1 MANHSDQKQQIIES
15 DRLDATAAQPGNKIT
30 QPVANTLSHHTVSH
44 NAVSHNAVS
53 HNAVSHSVV
62 QLPPLKALQAFE
74 ATARLCSFSRAA
86 DELCVSQSAISHQI
100 RALEDFIGMPLLLR
114 QHKPITLTEAGATL
128 YSVVGD
134 CFFRLQS
141 VTHHLRKTNQR
152 VLKIV
157 AQTSIA
163 VEWLAP
169 RLPLFTEQYPQ
180 IQTLLH
186 MESSASSLDAAA
198 FDVVIGTWPTPAG
211 FVSQRI
217 RTEWWFPVCAPAQ
230 YQLLDLTNPA
240 SVFAYPLYSSEQGE
254 DWQLWRQQMQLREP
268 AKLEMSQVSLAL
280 LATKAVS
287 CGRGLALSNSFIAGD
302 AIRQGQLKA
311 LTPWRYQLPW
321 GQYQLHYR
329 QDSVSRQE
337 IAIFNQWL
345 LAQAA
350 ASLLPELQ
358 TSG

>member
-1 MANHSDQKQQIIES
+1 MHSSNDNNSSKDNSMNQS
-15 DRLDATAAQPGNKIT
+15 PTAAQPG
-30 QPVANTLSHHTVSH
+30 PP
-44 NAVSHNAVS
+44 
-53 HNAVSHSVV
+53 SHSAV
-62 QLPPLKALQAFE
+62 QLPPLKALLAFE
-74 ATARLCSFSRAA
+74 ATARLLSFSRAA
-86 DELCVSQSAISHQI
+86 DELCVTQSAVSHQI
-100 RALEDFIGMPLLLR
+100 RLLEDFIGAPLLLR
-114 QHKPITLTEAGATL
+114 QHKPLALTEAGATL

-134 CFFRLQS
+134 CFFRLQA
-141 VTHHLRKTNQR
+141 VTHHLRKSKNR
-152 VLKIV
+152 LLKIV

-169 RLPLFTEQYPQ
+169 RLPLFQQQHPD

-186 MESSASSLDAAA
+186 MESSASSLDANA

-217 RTEWWFPVCAPAQ
+217 RTEWWFPVCAAAQ
-230 YQLLDLTNPA
+230 YELLDLTNPA

-268 AKLEMSQVSLAL
+268 AKIEMAQVSLAL

-287 CGRGLALSNSFIAGD
+287 CGKGLALSNSFIAGD

-311 LTPWRYQLPW
+311 ITDWRYQLPW

-329 QDSVSRQE
+329 QDAIQREQ
-337 IAIFNQWL
+337 IAIFNHWL
-345 LAQAA
+345 LQQASK
-350 ASLLPELQ
+350 SLLDELRQ
-358 TSG
+358 FPAAG

>member
-1 MANHSDQKQQIIES
+1 MANHKQEQAE
-15 DRLDATAAQPGNKIT
+15 AT
-30 QPVANTLSHHTVSH
+30 QPPQSAPKPAASGQSALSHS
-44 NAVSHNAVS
+44 
-53 HNAVSHSVV
+53 AVSHSTVSQSAISHSAV

-141 VTHHLRKTNQR
+141 VTHHLRKTNHR

-169 RLPLFTEQYPQ
+169 RLPLFTEQHPQ

-230 YQLLDLTNPA
+230 YQLLDLSNPA

-268 AKLEMSQVSLAL
+268 AKVEMSQVSLAL

-350 ASLLPELQ
+350 ASLLTELQ
-358 TSG
+358 SPG

>member
-1 MANHSDQKQQIIES
+1 MNKISDNNIKNN
-15 DRLDATAAQPGNKIT
+15 TAAEIPNPSQ
-30 QPVANTLSHHTVSH
+30 LSHSP
-44 NAVSHNAVS
+44 
-53 HNAVSHSVV
+53 V
-62 QLPPLKALQAFE
+62 QLPPLKALLAFE
-74 ATARLCSFSRAA
+74 ATARLFSFSRAA
-86 DELCVSQSAISHQI
+86 AELCVTQSAISHQI
-100 RALEDFIGMPLLLR
+100 RLLEDFIGTPLLLR
-114 QHKPITLTEAGATL
+114 QHKPLALTEAGATL

-141 VTHHLRKTNQR
+141 VTHHLRKSKNR

-169 RLPLFTEQYPQ
+169 RLPLFQQQHPDIE
-180 IQTLLH
+180 TLLH
-186 MESSASSLDAAA
+186 MESSASSLDANA

-230 YQLLDLTNPA
+230 YELLDLTQPS

-268 AKLEMSQVSLAL
+268 AKTEMSQVSLAL
-280 LATKAVS
+280 LATKAVT
-287 CGRGLALSNSFIAGD
+287 CGKGLALSNSFIAGD

-311 LTPWRYQLPW
+311 LTHWRYQLPW

-329 QDSVSRQE
+329 QDSLSRNA
-337 IAIFNQWL
+337 IAVFNHWL
-345 LAQAA
+345 LQQAEL
-350 ASLLPELQ
+350 SLLTELK
-358 TSG
+358 TTD